1 MRKRSRFEDLRKA
14 NEESRKKAAGSAR
27 EESLQG
33 SVWGRKV
40 FEQLSEEL
48 GAALRRAN
56 LSDPTKLDAWTGDLD
71 DNERIAVLSEIM
83 GTSTSALSGSIIEE
97 FLETVEAASSVAGVI
112 RHHWAKNPFSEKG
125 YRDAQPTTSPLEDK
139 LVLCGMKAPKMT
151 KAGQQRKFSRRGAM
165 RRKAITDTDARA
177 KLEEKERERWIHRL
191 GLVIQAADLPVAR
204 HARESMDE
212 KRALS
217 RCAAGKRSGTIRDRV
232 RKIEKMQEWLLSS
245 GASIAWPNG
254 VQQVADYLETLA
266 AEPCART
273 VPQGIMSSIKF
284 LETAGG
290 VPVESSF
297 GDNGYLKSVVK
308 ELEVELCKA
317 GGVRERKKAQLF
329 AVTIIM
335 GLELLVTTE
344 REEVPLYA
352 KAIAWVKLLKI
363 WTAMRS
369 DDTRGLI
376 PHGMR
381 LSARGLEAYIERTKT
396 TGIGKRA
403 EVKFIWV
410 SHQAF
415 LADERW
421 LEVGYAIWQ
430 SEPMNFARDYL
441 VPVPNSNWSG
451 PRHRPADYHDL
462 AVMTRWLWNEVRRPV
477 RHAGAWQEDSECLFH
492 IHPGTFYS
500 EHCERNWLD
509 TWAASLSIPKDDRD
523 KLGWNH
529 ESSDEYVRSARR
541 IVETIQVRVAEFLQG
556 DHVEDLGDEES
567 VLERLRTY
575 YLQRGE
581 DPEAIRDQ
589 ITRLQYCRRPTFPRK
604 SPTEAVAVAVA
615 AAEKEVA
622 MMEDP
627 LRLGDIEKEVELEE
641 TISGVCTPM
650 SPQTPGCHPDMPGTP
665 QVQEARGAATEDE
678 AEQEEQMEI
687 PAPGLIISI
696 TGKRKFRRLHRWK
709 LQGGCSR
716 WPGVDYREFERVP
729 KNSLDSADYDDFCK
743 SCWRGTKTPQE
754 TTVEDEPPAAI
765 SSSSEDES
773 PSSSDPEEAEE
784 EDEEEAEQETD
795 GRKEAPSA
803 ADREK
808 EGQVASS
815 SAHPSEAVELN

>member
-1 MRKRSRFEDLRKA
+1 
-14 NEESRKKAAGSAR
+14 
-27 EESLQG
+27 
-33 SVWGRKV
+33 
-40 FEQLSEEL
+40 
-48 GAALRRAN
+48 
-56 LSDPTKLDAWTGDLD
+56 
-71 DNERIAVLSEIM
+71 
-83 GTSTSALSGSIIEE
+83 
-97 FLETVEAASSVAGVI
+97 
-112 RHHWAKNPFSEKG
+112 
-125 YRDAQPTTSPLEDK
+125 
-139 LVLCGMKAPKMT
+139 
-151 KAGQQRKFSRRGAM
+151 
-165 RRKAITDTDARA
+165 
-177 KLEEKERERWIHRL
+177 
-191 GLVIQAADLPVAR
+191 
-204 HARESMDE
+204 
-212 KRALS
+212 
-217 RCAAGKRSGTIRDRV
+217 
-232 RKIEKMQEWLLSS
+232 
-245 GASIAWPNG
+245 
-254 VQQVADYLETLA
+254 
-266 AEPCART
+266 
-273 VPQGIMSSIKF
+273 
-284 LETAGG
+284 
-290 VPVESSF
+290 
-297 GDNGYLKSVVK
+297 
-308 ELEVELCKA
+308 
-317 GGVRERKKAQLF
+317 
-329 AVTIIM
+329 
-335 GLELLVTTE
+335 
-344 REEVPLYA
+344 VPLYA

-421 LEVGYAIWQ
+421 LEVGHAIWQ

-451 PRHRPADYHDL
+451 SRHRPADYHDL

-567 VLERLRTY
+567 VLEKLRTY

-581 DPEAIRDQ
+581 DLEAVREQ

-641 TISGVCTPM
+641 TISGACTPM
-650 SPQTPGCHPDMPGTP
+650 SPQTPGFRPEMPGTP
-665 QVQEARGAATEDE
+665 DVVEAIGAATEDE

-754 TTVEDEPPAAI
+754 TTVEDDLPAVV

-784 EDEEEAEQETD
+784 EEEEEEEEEAEQETD

-803 ADREK
+803 ADRED
-808 EGQVASS
+808 EGQLASS
-815 SAHPSEAVELN
+815 SALPSEAVELN